1 MIVFDLEFGQPAAS
15 TPLPKS
21 RPAFRDVLGCYG
33 LRAAG
38 RGLHD
43 GGVDLL
49 YLSHQARRQCS
60 DICESMLATV
70 HDLSQQPRINRTAAA
85 ATEAL
90 QSCLTCRLKVKAG
103 AHTHMTAACQ
113 CGRKSHVLS

>member
-1 MIVFDLEFGQPAAS
+1 MLTAFVGDRAEGLDVLSLRGLPRQVIVFDLEFGQPAAS

-21 RPAFRDVLGCYG
+21 RPAFRDVLGCFG

-49 YLSHQARRQCS
+49 YLSHQARRQCALRRPS
-60 DICESMLATV
+60 QPVRAHMLASKQT
-70 HDLSQQPRINRTAAA
+70 LT
-85 ATEAL
+85 T
-90 QSCLTCRLKVKAG
+90 CLGRCANNARR
-103 AHTHMTAACQ
+103 HFCQ
-113 CGRKSHVLS
+113 V